1 MEVFWQTVR
10 CKALNNGWLDI
21 DSLQEKRVDVE
32 CFLMKRKLNIRAAH
46 MMENYVPI

>member
-1 MEVFWQTVR
+1 MR

-21 DSLQEKRVDVE
+21 DSLQEKRVHVG

>member
-1 MEVFWQTVR
+1 MR

-32 CFLMKRKLNIRAAH
+32 WFLMKRKLNSRAAH
-46 MMENYVPI
+46 MMENYQSVVLESNT